1 MSEVTTDLVWY
12 PPEFPAQ
19 GRLPSHSV
27 LVGKNC
33 RQQESLERA
42 YRNELCQAK
51 NKLVDMPCCK
61 TLHISLFFDGTG
73 NNLNNDLYLSDPKHP
88 TNIARLFRAT
98 IGNGTVGGVS
108 STAGLLD
115 SDSGLKGSY
124 YKYYIPGVGT
134 PFPEIN
140 DLDYSSSGLA
150 FAKMGED
157 RINWALLRIIDALKR
172 SLAAKNDDS
181 SKLSDS
187 ATRAAIEA
195 MATSWASF
203 GLTGSHNRYETF
215 TDELKK
221 LKPLLGPALQQPS
234 PTQPKLLGIKLYV
247 YGFSRGAAAARA
259 FVNWLSEL
267 LPVPTGKG
275 EKPEQCLMVDELKI
289 PVSVEFLGLLDTV
302 ASVGVAHVAPV
313 AEGHMSWADNTQE
326 LPNEKT
332 YGGLIKNCVH
342 LVSSHEQRLCFPL
355 DSIRRADG
363 QYPANSKEIVYPGMH
378 SDIGGGYPPGDQGKA
393 NATHDGNLLSQIALH
408 ELYAASFSA
417 GAPLKVPGNTLNS
430 ELKKDVWRIFDIEQM
445 NEFAIS
451 PELVNRF
458 NAWRELT
465 LNLPSSGKKIADEEA
480 AEYDPPRATVS
491 LEKAFENQIAWIT
504 AWRIDRYAKGTMLT
518 TPFYLRA
525 SDKDGTPGAL
535 ETSKAKRDL
544 KQGAVEAR
552 RKEKIA
558 SQPADKMDE
567 LVLEA
572 GIKDFDPDIAQTQL
586 KQAAVEFGEDY
597 RQQLRSP
604 TSIGQLVLAAIPHNS
619 IFLLNIDDRP
629 REYALIKASADTK
642 VATLFPPLGEASN
655 ADTPAGLV
663 RALFDDQVHDS
674 RAWFMHY
681 ALGTREPWGS
691 YFLYRMIYFGDNCNK
706 SLSPLTIAGDV
717 VGAATVVGG
726 VIFSFRQKGTS
737 AKLAG
742 LAATAGLFTLES
754 QAVDYLTGLAI
765 PMVDNADALKAFT
778 TEPGVVTAQQ
788 TAAIGEKRLEMAKS
802 IIQSGWLE
810 KAQSLVTT

>member
-19 GRLPSHSV
+19 GRLPSQAA

-33 RQQESLERA
+33 KQQESLERT
-42 YRNELCQAK
+42 YRNELCQAD

-73 NNLNNDLYLSDPKHP
+73 NNLNNDFYLSNPKHP

-108 STAGLLD
+108 SSAGLID

-140 DLDYSSSGLA
+140 DLDYSTTGLA

-172 SLAAKNDDS
+172 SLVQQNDDA
-181 SKLSDS
+181 SKLSDGE
-187 ATRAAIEA
+187 TRAAIED

-215 TDELKK
+215 TAELKK

-259 FVNWLSEL
+259 FVSWLSEL
-267 LPVPTGKG
+267 LPKPEGRNQ
-275 EKPEQCLMVDELKI
+275 KPEQCLMVDDLKI
-289 PVSVEFLGLLDTV
+289 PLSVEFLGLLDTV
-302 ASVGVAHVAPV
+302 ASVGIAHVAPV
-313 AEGHMSWADNTQE
+313 AEGHMSWADGTQE
-326 LPNEKT
+326 LPEEKT
-332 YGGLIKNCVH
+332 YSGLIKNCVH
-342 LVSSHEQRLCFPL
+342 LVSSHEQRLSFPL
-355 DSIRRADG
+355 DSLRRANG
-363 QYPANSKEIVYPGMH
+363 KYPANSKEVVYPGMH

-393 NATHDGNLLSQIALH
+393 SANDDRLLLSQIALNDMF
-408 ELYAASFSA
+408 LLSFNS
-417 GAPLKVPGNTLNS
+417 GSPLKVPEDSLPES
-430 ELKKDVWRIFDIEQM
+430 LKKDKWRAMPPDLVEQ
-445 NEFAIS
+445 FGVKS
-451 PELVNRF
+451 DLQNRF

-465 LNLPSSGKKIADEEA
+465 LNLPPSKEKITDEQA
-480 AEYDPPRATVS
+480 AEYIPPRAPVS
-491 LEKAFENQIAWIT
+491 LEKAFENQIAWLT

-518 TPFYLRA
+518 TPFYERA
-525 SDKDGTPGAL
+525 TDSDALPGAL
-535 ETSKAKRDL
+535 KSSEAKREL
-544 KQGAVEAR
+544 QQGAVRAR
-552 RKEKIA
+552 RQEKIA

-572 GIKDFDPDIAQTQL
+572 GVKDFDPDIAKTQL
-586 KQAAVEFGEDY
+586 KQAATEFGEDY
-597 RQQLRSP
+597 RQQFRSP
-604 TSIGQLVLAAIPHNS
+604 TSIGQLVLAVIPRNS
-619 IFLLNIDDRP
+619 IFMLNIDDRP
-629 REYALIKASADTK
+629 REYALIKASAEAK

-674 RAWFMHY
+674 RAWFMQY
-681 ALGTREPWGS
+681 TLGTREPWGG
-691 YFLYRMIYFGDNCNK
+691 YFLYRMIYFSNKCNK

-717 VGAATVVGG
+717 VGAATLVGG
-726 VIFSFRQKGTS
+726 VIFSFKQKGTT

-742 LAATAGLFTLES
+742 LAGTAGLLTLES
-754 QAVDYLTGLAI
+754 EAMDYLTGLAI

-778 TEPGVVTAQQ
+778 SEPGVVTAQQ
-788 TAAIGEKRLEMAKS
+788 TEIISEKRLEMAKS

-810 KAQSLVTT
+810 KAQSLVAT

>member
-19 GRLPSHSV
+19 GRLPSQAT

-33 RQQESLERA
+33 RQQESRERA

-73 NNLNNDLYLSDPKHP
+73 NNLNNDLYLSEQKHP

-98 IGNGTVGGVS
+98 IGSGYAGGIGQSDALFDSNQAVS
-108 STAGLLD
+108 GR
-115 SDSGLKGSY
+115 Y
-124 YKYYIPGVGT
+124 FKYYIPGVGT

-140 DLDYSSSGLA
+140 DLDYNGWGLA
-150 FAKMGED
+150 TAAMGEE
-157 RINWALLRIIDALKR
+157 RINWGLLRIIDALKFTLTQKWMSNAESR
-172 SLAAKNDDS
+172 KALD
-181 SKLSDS
+181 
-187 ATRAAIEA
+187 R
-195 MATSWASF
+195 MGTSWASL

-234 PTQPKLLGIKLYV
+234 PTQPKLLAIKLYV

-267 LPVPTGKG
+267 LPVPTGKD

-332 YGGLIKNCVH
+332 YGGSIKNCVH

-393 NATHDGNLLSQIALH
+393 NGGDDSLLLSQIALND
-408 ELYAASFSA
+408 LYCQAFQA
-417 GAPLKVPGNTLNS
+417 GAPLKVPGESLPPD
-430 ELKKDVWRIFDIEQM
+430 LQKDKWRALVLDVLTEFDVDTSLI
-445 NEFAIS
+445 
-451 PELVNRF
+451 NRF

-465 LNLPSSGKKIADEEA
+465 LNLPPSGKKITDEQA

-525 SDKDGTPGAL
+525 SDKDGNPGAL

-552 RKEKIA
+552 RREKIA

-586 KQAAVEFGEDY
+586 KQASVEFGEDY

-604 TSIGQLVLAAIPHNS
+604 TSIGQLVLAAIPHNT

-778 TEPGVVTAQQ
+778 TEPGVVKAQQ

>member
-19 GRLPSHSV
+19 GRLPSQAA

-33 RQQESLERA
+33 RQQESRERA

-73 NNLNNDLYLSDPKHP
+73 NNLNNDLYLSEQKHP

-98 IGNGTVGGVS
+98 IGSGYAGGIGQSDALFDSNEAVS
-108 STAGLLD
+108 GR
-115 SDSGLKGSY
+115 Y
-124 YKYYIPGVGT
+124 FKYYIPGVGT

-140 DLDYSSSGLA
+140 DLDYTGWGLA
-150 FAKMGED
+150 TAAMGEE
-157 RINWALLRIIDALKR
+157 RINWALLRIIDALKFTLTQKWMSNAESR
-172 SLAAKNDDS
+172 KALDRMG
-181 SKLSDS
+181 
-187 ATRAAIEA
+187 T
-195 MATSWASF
+195 TWASF

-215 TDELKK
+215 TNELKK
-221 LKPLLGPALQQPS
+221 LKSLLGPALQQPS
-234 PTQPKLLGIKLYV
+234 PRQPKLLGIKLYV

-267 LPVPTGKG
+267 LPAPTGKD

-302 ASVGVAHVAPV
+302 ASVGIAHVAPV

-355 DSIRRADG
+355 DSIRRANG
-363 QYPANSKEIVYPGMH
+363 KYPANSMEIVYPGMH

-393 NATHDGNLLSQIALH
+393 NYIDMSDSQILSQIVLH
-408 ELYAASFSA
+408 DIYCSAFRA
-417 GAPLKVPGNTLNS
+417 GAPMKVSIETLIDD
-430 ELKKDVWRIFDIEQM
+430 LKKDRWRQLPPDSLK
-445 NEFAIS
+445 EFNIDTT
-451 PELVNRF
+451 LINRF

-465 LNLPSSGKKIADEEA
+465 LNLPPSGKKITDEQA

-525 SDKDGTPGAL
+525 SDKDGNPGAL

-586 KQAAVEFGEDY
+586 KQASVEFGEDY
-597 RQQLRSP
+597 RQQFRSP

>member
-19 GRLPSHSV
+19 GRLPSQAA

-33 RQQESLERA
+33 RQQESLERK
-42 YRNELCQAK
+42 YRNALCQAE

-98 IGNGTVGGVS
+98 IGNGTVGGGS
-108 STAGLLD
+108 SAAGLLD

-181 SKLSDS
+181 NKLSDS

-267 LPVPTGKG
+267 LPVPKGKD

-302 ASVGVAHVAPV
+302 ASVGIAHVAPV
-313 AEGHMSWADNTQE
+313 AEGHMSWADGTQE
-326 LPNEKT
+326 LPDET
-332 YGGLIKNCVH
+332 IYRGLIKNCVH

-355 DSIRRADG
+355 DSIRRANG
-363 QYPANSKEIVYPGMH
+363 KYPENSKEIVYPGMH

-393 NATHDGNLLSQIALH
+393 VGENDGYLMSQVALH
-408 ELYAASFSA
+408 DIYSNAFKY
-417 GAPLKVPGNTLNS
+417 GAPLKVLKQTLPSDMASNKWMIMPFDLAS
-430 ELKKDVWRIFDIEQM
+430 EFY
-445 NEFAIS
+445 IS
-451 PELVNRF
+451 EHLINRF

-465 LNLPSSGKKIADEEA
+465 LNLPPSGKKITDEQA

-504 AWRIDRYAKGTMLT
+504 AWRIDRYANGTMLN

-525 SDKDGTPGAL
+525 TDTDGNPGAL
-535 ETSKAKRDL
+535 ETSKIKREL

-552 RKEKIA
+552 RREKIA
-558 SQPADKMDE
+558 SQPPDKMDE

-572 GIKDFDPDIAQTQL
+572 GVKDFDPDIAQTQL

-604 TSIGQLVLAAIPHNS
+604 TSVGQLVLSAIPHNS

-642 VATLFPPLGEASN
+642 VATLFPPRGEASN
-655 ADTPAGLV
+655 VDTPAGLV
-663 RALFDDQVHDS
+663 RALFDDQIHDS
-674 RAWFMHY
+674 RAWFMQY
-681 ALGTREPWGS
+681 ALGAREPWGS
-691 YFLYRMIYFGDNCNK
+691 YFLYRMIYFGKKCNK

-717 VGAATVVGG
+717 VGAATLVGG
-726 VIFSFRQKGTS
+726 VIFSFRQKDTT

-742 LAATAGLFTLES
+742 LAGTAGLLTLES
-754 QAVDYLTGLAI
+754 EAVDYLTGQAI

-778 TEPGVVTAQQ
+778 TEPGVVAAQQ
-788 TAAIGEKRLEMAKS
+788 TAATGEKRLEMAKS

>member
-1 MSEVTTDLVWY
+1 MFEVITDLVWY
-12 PPEFPAQ
+12 PPEFPVQ
-19 GRLPSHSV
+19 GRLPSKAA

-33 RQQESLERA
+33 KQQESLERT
-42 YRNELCQAK
+42 YRNELCQAE

-73 NNLNNDLYLSDPKHP
+73 NNLNNDLYLSNPKHP

-108 STAGLLD
+108 SSAGLLD

-140 DLDYSSSGLA
+140 DLDYSTSGLA

-172 SLAAKNDDS
+172 SLVQQNDDA
-181 SKLSDS
+181 SKLSD
-187 ATRAAIEA
+187 AETRSAIEN
-195 MATSWASF
+195 MATSWASL

-215 TDELKK
+215 TAELKK
-221 LKPLLGPALQQPS
+221 LKALLGPALQQPG

-267 LPVPTGKG
+267 LPKPEGRNQ
-275 EKPEQCLMVDELKI
+275 KPEQCLMVDDLKI
-289 PVSVEFLGLLDTV
+289 PLSVEFLGLLDTV
-302 ASVGVAHVAPV
+302 ASVGIAHVAPV
-313 AEGHMSWADNTQE
+313 AEGHMSWADGTQE
-326 LPNEKT
+326 LPEEKT

-355 DSIRRADG
+355 DSLRRANG
-363 QYPANSKEIVYPGMH
+363 KYPANSKEVVYPGMH

-393 NATHDGNLLSQIALH
+393 YGDDDSLLMSQIPLND
-408 ELYAASFSA
+408 LYAYAFASGS
-417 GAPLKVPGNTLNS
+417 PLKVPEDSLAK
-430 ELKKDVWRIFDIEQM
+430 ELSFQTWRIMDADTISEFD
-445 NEFAIS
+445 AAPS
-451 PELVNRF
+451 LVNRF

-465 LNLPSSGKKIADEEA
+465 LNLPPSKEKITDEQA
-480 AEYDPPRATVS
+480 AEYIPPRASVS
-491 LEKAFENQIAWIT
+491 LEKAFENQIAWLT

-518 TPFYLRA
+518 TPFYERA
-525 SDKDGTPGAL
+525 TDSDALPGAL
-535 ETSKAKRDL
+535 ESSEVKREL
-544 KQGAVEAR
+544 QQGAVRAR
-552 RKEKIA
+552 RQEKIA

-567 LVLEA
+567 LVLEP
-572 GIKDFDPDIAQTQL
+572 GVKDFDPDIAKTQL
-586 KQAAVEFGEDY
+586 KQAAKEFGEDY
-597 RQQLRSP
+597 RQQFRSP
-604 TSIGQLVLAAIPHNS
+604 TGIGQLVLAVIPRNS
-619 IFLLNIDDRP
+619 IFMLNIDDGP
-629 REYALIKASADTK
+629 REYALIKASAETK
-642 VATLFPPLGEASN
+642 VATLFPPPGEASN
-655 ADTPAGLV
+655 VDKPAGLV

-691 YFLYRMIYFGDNCNK
+691 YFLYRMIYFGNRCNK

-717 VGAATVVGG
+717 VGAATLVGG
-726 VIFSFRQKGTS
+726 VIFSFKQKGTT

-742 LAATAGLFTLES
+742 LAGTAGLLTLES
-754 QAVDYLTGLAI
+754 EAMDYLTGLAI
-765 PMVDNADALKAFT
+765 PMVDNADVLKAFT
-778 TEPGVVTAQQ
+778 SEPGVVTAQQ
-788 TAAIGEKRLEMAKS
+788 TEIISEKRLEMAKS

>member
-19 GRLPSHSV
+19 GRLPSQAA

-33 RQQESLERA
+33 KQQESLERI
-42 YRNELCQAK
+42 YRNELCQAD

-73 NNLNNDLYLSDPKHP
+73 NNLNNDLYLSNPKHP

-108 STAGLLD
+108 SSAGLLD

-140 DLDYSSSGLA
+140 DLDYSTSGLA

-172 SLAAKNDDS
+172 SLVQQNDDA
-181 SKLSDS
+181 SKLSDPE
-187 ATRAAIEA
+187 TRSAIEN
-195 MATSWASF
+195 MATSWASL

-215 TDELKK
+215 SAELKK

-259 FVNWLSEL
+259 FVSWLSEL
-267 LPVPTGKG
+267 LPKPTARDQ
-275 EKPEQCLMVDELKI
+275 KPEQCLMVDDLKI
-289 PVSVEFLGLLDTV
+289 PLSVEFLGLLDTV
-302 ASVGVAHVAPV
+302 ASVGIAHVAPV
-313 AEGHMSWADNTQE
+313 AEGHMSWADGTQE
-326 LPNEKT
+326 LPEEKT
-332 YGGLIKNCVH
+332 YGGLIKNCIH

-355 DSIRRADG
+355 DSLRRANG
-363 QYPANSKEIVYPGMH
+363 KYPANSKEVVYPGMH

-393 NATHDGNLLSQIALH
+393 VGENDGYLMSQIVLH
-408 ELYAASFSA
+408 DLYSEAFKN
-417 GAPLKVPGNTLNS
+417 GAPLKVLKQALPPDLASNKWRVMPFELAS
-430 ELKKDVWRIFDIEQM
+430 EFY
-445 NEFAIS
+445 IS
-451 PELVNRF
+451 EILINRF

-465 LNLPSSGKKIADEEA
+465 LNLPPSKEKITDEQA
-480 AEYDPPRATVS
+480 AEYIPPRASVS

-518 TPFYLRA
+518 TPFYERA
-525 SDKDGTPGAL
+525 TDSDALPGTL
-535 ETSKAKRDL
+535 ESSEAKREL
-544 KQGAVEAR
+544 QQGAVRAR
-552 RKEKIA
+552 RQDTIA
-558 SQPADKMDE
+558 SHPADKMDE

-572 GIKDFDPDIAQTQL
+572 GVKDFDPDIAKTQL
-586 KQAAVEFGEDY
+586 KQAAKEFGEDY
-597 RQQLRSP
+597 RQQFRSP
-604 TSIGQLVLAAIPHNS
+604 TSIGQLVLAVIPRNS
-619 IFLLNIDDRP
+619 IFLLNIDDVP
-629 REYALIKASADTK
+629 REYALIKASAETK
-642 VATLFPPLGEASN
+642 VATLFPPPGEASN

-691 YFLYRMIYFGDNCNK
+691 YFLYRMIYFGNKCNK

-717 VGAATVVGG
+717 VGAATLVGG
-726 VIFSFRQKGTS
+726 VIFSFKQKGTT

-742 LAATAGLFTLES
+742 LAGTAGLLTLES
-754 QAVDYLTGLAI
+754 EAMDYLTGQAI
-765 PMVDNADALKAFT
+765 PMVDNADVLKAFT
-778 TEPGVVTAQQ
+778 SEPGVVTAQQ
-788 TAAIGEKRLEMAKS
+788 TEIISEKRLEMAKS

>member
-19 GRLPSHSV
+19 GRLPLQAA

-33 RQQESLERA
+33 RQQESRERA

-73 NNLNNDLYLSDPKHP
+73 NNLNNDLYLSEQKHP

-98 IGNGTVGGVS
+98 IGSGYAGGIGQSDALFDSNEAVS
-108 STAGLLD
+108 GR
-115 SDSGLKGSY
+115 Y
-124 YKYYIPGVGT
+124 FKYYIPGVGT

-140 DLDYSSSGLA
+140 DLDYTGWGLA
-150 FAKMGED
+150 TAAMGEE
-157 RINWALLRIIDALKR
+157 RINWALLRIIDALKFTLTQKWMSNAESR
-172 SLAAKNDDS
+172 KALD
-181 SKLSDS
+181 
-187 ATRAAIEA
+187 R
-195 MATSWASF
+195 MGTSWATF

-234 PTQPKLLGIKLYV
+234 PTQPKLLAIKLYV

-267 LPVPTGKG
+267 LPVPTGKD

-393 NATHDGNLLSQIALH
+393 NANDDRLLLSQIALNDIF
-408 ELYAASFSA
+408 LLSFNS
-417 GAPLKVPGNTLNS
+417 GSPLKVPEDSLPES
-430 ELKKDVWRIFDIEQM
+430 LKKDKWRAMSPDVVEQFGVK
-445 NEFAIS
+445 ND
-451 PELVNRF
+451 LQNRF

-465 LNLPSSGKKIADEEA
+465 L
-480 AEYDPPRATVS
+480 
-491 LEKAFENQIAWIT
+491 
-504 AWRIDRYAKGTMLT
+504 
-518 TPFYLRA
+518 
-525 SDKDGTPGAL
+525 
-535 ETSKAKRDL
+535 
-544 KQGAVEAR
+544 
-552 RKEKIA
+552 
-558 SQPADKMDE
+558 
-567 LVLEA
+567 
-572 GIKDFDPDIAQTQL
+572 
-586 KQAAVEFGEDY
+586 
-597 RQQLRSP
+597 
-604 TSIGQLVLAAIPHNS
+604 
-619 IFLLNIDDRP
+619 
-629 REYALIKASADTK
+629 
-642 VATLFPPLGEASN
+642 
-655 ADTPAGLV
+655 
-663 RALFDDQVHDS
+663 
-674 RAWFMHY
+674 
-681 ALGTREPWGS
+681 
-691 YFLYRMIYFGDNCNK
+691 
-706 SLSPLTIAGDV
+706 
-717 VGAATVVGG
+717 
-726 VIFSFRQKGTS
+726 
-737 AKLAG
+737 
-742 LAATAGLFTLES
+742 
-754 QAVDYLTGLAI
+754 
-765 PMVDNADALKAFT
+765 
-778 TEPGVVTAQQ
+778 
-788 TAAIGEKRLEMAKS
+788 
-802 IIQSGWLE
+802 
-810 KAQSLVTT
+810 

>member
-1 MSEVTTDLVWY
+1 
-12 PPEFPAQ
+12 
-19 GRLPSHSV
+19 
-27 LVGKNC
+27 
-33 RQQESLERA
+33 
-42 YRNELCQAK
+42 
-51 NKLVDMPCCK
+51 
-61 TLHISLFFDGTG
+61 
-73 NNLNNDLYLSDPKHP
+73 
-88 TNIARLFRAT
+88 
-98 IGNGTVGGVS
+98 
-108 STAGLLD
+108 
-115 SDSGLKGSY
+115 
-124 YKYYIPGVGT
+124 
-134 PFPEIN
+134 
-140 DLDYSSSGLA
+140 
-150 FAKMGED
+150 
-157 RINWALLRIIDALKR
+157 
-172 SLAAKNDDS
+172 
-181 SKLSDS
+181 
-187 ATRAAIEA
+187 
-195 MATSWASF
+195 
-203 GLTGSHNRYETF
+203 
-215 TDELKK
+215 
-221 LKPLLGPALQQPS
+221 
-234 PTQPKLLGIKLYV
+234 
-247 YGFSRGAAAARA
+247 
-259 FVNWLSEL
+259 
-267 LPVPTGKG
+267 
-275 EKPEQCLMVDELKI
+275 MVDELKI

-393 NATHDGNLLSQIALH
+393 NGEDDSLLLSQIALND
-408 ELYAASFSA
+408 LYCRAFHA
-417 GAPLKVPGNTLNS
+417 GAPLKVPGESLPTDLQ
-430 ELKKDVWRIFDIEQM
+430 KDKWRALVLDVLTEFDVDTSLI
-445 NEFAIS
+445 
-451 PELVNRF
+451 NRF

-465 LNLPSSGKKIADEEA
+465 LHLPPSGKKITDEQA
-480 AEYDPPRATVS
+480 AQYDPPQASVS
-491 LEKAFENQIAWIT
+491 LEKALENQIAWIT
-504 AWRIDRYAKGTMLT
+504 AWRIDRYAKGTMLN

-525 SDKDGTPGAL
+525 SDKDGNPGAL

-586 KQAAVEFGEDY
+586 KQASVEFGEDY

-663 RALFDDQVHDS
+663 RALFDDQIHDS

-681 ALGTREPWGS
+681 TLGTREPWGS

-706 SLSPLTIAGDV
+706 SLSPLTIAGDI

-778 TEPGVVTAQQ
+778 TEPGAVVAQQ
-788 TAAIGEKRLEMAKS
+788 SETIAEKRLEMAKS
-802 IIQSGWLE
+802 LIQSGWLE

>member
-19 GRLPSHSV
+19 GRLPSKAA

-33 RQQESLERA
+33 KQQESLERT
-42 YRNELCQAK
+42 YRNELCQAE

-98 IGNGTVGGVS
+98 IGSGYAGGIGNSDALFDSNEAVS
-108 STAGLLD
+108 GQ
-115 SDSGLKGSY
+115 Y
-124 YKYYIPGVGT
+124 FKYYIPGVGT

-140 DLDYSSSGLA
+140 DLDYTGWGLA
-150 FAKMGED
+150 TAAMGEE
-157 RINWALLRIIDALKR
+157 RINWGLLRIIDAMKFTLTQKWM
-172 SLAAKNDDS
+172 SNAES
-181 SKLSDS
+181 
-187 ATRAAIEA
+187 RAALDQ
-195 MATSWASF
+195 MGTTWASL

-215 TDELKK
+215 TAELKK
-221 LKPLLGPALQQPS
+221 LKALLGPALQQPS

-267 LPVPTGKG
+267 LPKPEGRNK
-275 EKPEQCLMVDELKI
+275 KPEQCLMVDDLKI
-289 PVSVEFLGLLDTV
+289 PLSVEFLGLLDTV
-302 ASVGVAHVAPV
+302 ASVGIAHVAPV
-313 AEGHMSWADNTQE
+313 AEGHMSWADGTQE
-326 LPNEKT
+326 LPEEKN
-332 YGGLIKNCVH
+332 YGGFIKNCVH

-355 DSIRRADG
+355 DSLRRANG
-363 QYPANSKEIVYPGMH
+363 KYPANSKEVVYPGMH

-393 NATHDGNLLSQIALH
+393 NGDDDSLLMSQIPLND
-408 ELYAASFSA
+408 LYAYAFASGS
-417 GAPLKVPGNTLNS
+417 PLKVPEDSLAK
-430 ELKKDVWRIFDIEQM
+430 ELSFQTWRIMDADTISEFDAAPSLI
-445 NEFAIS
+445 
-451 PELVNRF
+451 NRF

-465 LNLPSSGKKIADEEA
+465 LNLPPSKEKITDEQA
-480 AEYDPPRATVS
+480 AEYIPPRAPVS
-491 LEKAFENQIAWIT
+491 LEKVFENQIAWLT
-504 AWRIDRYAKGTMLT
+504 AWRIDRYARGTMLT
-518 TPFYLRA
+518 TPFYERA
-525 SDKDGTPGAL
+525 TDSDALPGAL
-535 ETSKAKRDL
+535 ESSEAKREL
-544 KQGAVEAR
+544 QQGAVRAR
-552 RKEKIA
+552 RQEKIA

-572 GIKDFDPDIAQTQL
+572 GVKDFDPDIAKTQL
-586 KQAAVEFGEDY
+586 KQAATEFGEDY
-597 RQQLRSP
+597 RQQFRSP
-604 TSIGQLVLAAIPHNS
+604 TSIGQLVLAVIPRQS
-619 IFLLNIDDRP
+619 IFMLNIDDRP
-629 REYALIKASADTK
+629 REYALIKASAETK
-642 VATLFPPLGEASN
+642 VTTLFPPLGEASN

-674 RAWFMHY
+674 RAWFMQY
-681 ALGTREPWGS
+681 TLGTREPWGS
-691 YFLYRMIYFGDNCNK
+691 YFLYRMIYFSNKCNK

-717 VGAATVVGG
+717 VGAATLVGG
-726 VIFSFRQKGTS
+726 VIFSFKQKGTT

-742 LAATAGLFTLES
+742 LAGTAGLLTLES
-754 QAVDYLTGLAI
+754 EAMDYLTGMAI

-778 TEPGVVTAQQ
+778 SEPGVVTAQQ
-788 TAAIGEKRLEMAKS
+788 TEIISEKRLEMAKS

>member
-19 GRLPSHSV
+19 GRLPSQAA

-33 RQQESLERA
+33 KQQESLERT
-42 YRNELCQAK
+42 YRNELCLAE

-73 NNLNNDLYLSDPKHP
+73 NNLNNDFYLSNPKHP

-98 IGNGTVGGVS
+98 IGSGYAGGIGNSDALFDSNEAVS
-108 STAGLLD
+108 GQ
-115 SDSGLKGSY
+115 Y
-124 YKYYIPGVGT
+124 FKYYIPGVGT

-140 DLDYSSSGLA
+140 DLDYTGWGLA
-150 FAKMGED
+150 TAAMGEE
-157 RINWALLRIIDALKR
+157 RINWGLLRIIDALKFTLTQKWMSNAESR
-172 SLAAKNDDS
+172 
-181 SKLSDS
+181 
-187 ATRAAIEA
+187 EA
-195 MATSWASF
+195 LDQMGTTWASL

-215 TDELKK
+215 TAELKK
-221 LKPLLGPALQQPS
+221 LKSLLGPAQQQPS

-259 FVNWLSEL
+259 FVSWLSEL
-267 LPVPTGKG
+267 LPKPEGRNQ
-275 EKPEQCLMVDELKI
+275 KPEQCLMVDDLKI
-289 PVSVEFLGLLDTV
+289 PLSVEFLGLLDTV
-302 ASVGVAHVAPV
+302 ASVGIAHVAPV
-313 AEGHMSWADNTQE
+313 AEGHMSWADGTQE
-326 LPNEKT
+326 LPEEKT

-355 DSIRRADG
+355 DSLRRANG
-363 QYPANSKEIVYPGMH
+363 KYPANSKEVVYPGMH

-393 NATHDGNLLSQIALH
+393 NALHDGNLLSQIALH
-408 ELYAASFSA
+408 EIYSVAFSS
-417 GAPLKVPGNTLNS
+417 GAPLKVPGNALGTDLR
-430 ELKKDVWRIFDIEQM
+430 KDVWRILDVEQM
-445 NEFAIS
+445 NEFAIATD
-451 PELVNRF
+451 LVNRF

-465 LNLPSSGKKIADEEA
+465 LNLPSSKEKITDEQA
-480 AEYDPPRATVS
+480 AEYIPPRASVS
-491 LEKAFENQIAWIT
+491 LEKAFENQMAWIT

-518 TPFYLRA
+518 TPFYERA
-525 SDKDGTPGAL
+525 TDSDALPGAL
-535 ETSKAKRDL
+535 ESSEAKREL
-544 KQGAVEAR
+544 QQGAVRAR
-552 RKEKIA
+552 RQEKIA
-558 SQPADKMDE
+558 SQPADKLDE

-572 GIKDFDPDIAQTQL
+572 GVKDFDPDIAKTQL
-586 KQAAVEFGEDY
+586 KQAAKEFGEDY
-597 RQQLRSP
+597 RQQFRSP
-604 TSIGQLVLAAIPHNS
+604 TSIGQLVLAVIPRNS
-619 IFLLNIDDRP
+619 IFLLNIDDGP
-629 REYALIKASADTK
+629 REYALIKASAETK
-642 VATLFPPLGEASN
+642 VATLFPPPGEASN

-691 YFLYRMIYFGDNCNK
+691 YFLYRMIYFGNKCNK

-717 VGAATVVGG
+717 VGAATLVGG
-726 VIFSFRQKGTS
+726 VIFSFKQKGTT

-742 LAATAGLFTLES
+742 LAGTAGLLTLES
-754 QAVDYLTGLAI
+754 EAMDYLTGLAI
-765 PMVDNADALKAFT
+765 PMVDNADVLKAFT
-778 TEPGVVTAQQ
+778 SEPGVVTAQQ
-788 TAAIGEKRLEMAKS
+788 TEIISEKRLEMAKS